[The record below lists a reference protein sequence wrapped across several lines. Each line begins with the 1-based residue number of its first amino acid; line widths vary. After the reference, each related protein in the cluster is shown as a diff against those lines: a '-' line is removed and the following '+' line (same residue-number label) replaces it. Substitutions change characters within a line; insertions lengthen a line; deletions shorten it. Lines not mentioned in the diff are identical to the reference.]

1 MAIGTAATFGLW
13 NEDRESTGM
22 GPATP
27 EGDDRRSSPTAA
39 HRDMQELL
47 RDGRTGMLI
56 CGTTIAAVT
65 VGFALEEPLTRSALH
80 EGAASAVCAVLLIAL
95 AVSMIRTVILMI
107 AAGSPLVD
115 ELGELRRRTGAPV
128 DPAAPWTSA
137 GGSAG
142 PFPMSGWEHARAV
155 LAAAHFRSVRIHQGL
170 TWASIT
176 VACFFAWTVAAM
188 VIG

>member
-1 MAIGTAATFGLW
+1 MAIGSAAQFGLC
-13 NEDRESTGM
+13 NEDRDFAGGRSA
-22 GPATP
+22 PP
-27 EGDDRRSSPTAA
+27 EDDGGRSSPIAA

-47 RDGRTGMLI
+47 RDGRTGMLV
-56 CGTTIAAVT
+56 CGTTMAAVT

-80 EGAASAVCAVLLIAL
+80 AGAASAVCAVMLIVL
-95 AVSMIRTVILMI
+95 AVSMIRTAILMI
-107 AAGSPLVD
+107 AAGWPLVD

-128 DPAAPWTSA
+128 DPTAPWTSS

-142 PFPMSGWEHARAV
+142 PFPMSGWEHMRAV
-155 LAAAHFRSVRIHQGL
+155 LAAAHFRSVRIHQAL

-176 VACFFAWTVAAM
+176 VACFFAWTVAVL

>member
-1 MAIGTAATFGLW
+1 MAIGTTAKFGLW
-13 NEDRESTGM
+13 NEDPDTTGM
-22 GPATP
+22 RSLPP
-27 EGDDRRSSPTAA
+27 DGDDGRSSPATA

-47 RDGRTGMLI
+47 RDGRTGMLV
-56 CGTTIAAVT
+56 CGTTMAAVT

-80 EGAASAVCAVLLIAL
+80 AGAASAVCVVLLIGL

-128 DPAAPWTSA
+128 DPSAPWTSS

-142 PFPMSGWEHARAV
+142 PFPMSGWEHTRAV
-155 LAAAHFRSVRIHQGL
+155 LAAAHYRSVRMHQAL

-176 VACFFAWTVAAM
+176 VACFFAWTVAALA
-188 VIG
+188 IG